1 MNFKDAFKAMKAGSR
16 VKLPSWGGYWYWSD
30 EKQTIVMHTKDGK
43 KLDIRE
49 TERVEYTLGNI
60 LSDEWVIADES
71 NTPILGGV
79 ATFGFGEAI
88 KYLKRG
94 LKVKRLGWNGKGIY
108 LEMQEPDEHSK
119 MTLPYVYIVTDN
131 LITDNP
137 HAPKGVVPWLASQTD
152 MLAEDWIFAE

>member
-1 MNFKDAFKAMKAGSR
+1 MNLKDAFKAMKAGKKI
-16 VKLPSWGGYWYWSD
+16 KLPSWGGYWYWNEEEQS
-30 EKQTIVMHTKDGK
+30 VFMHTKDGDV
-43 KLDIRE
+43 LDIRE
-49 TERVEYTLGNI
+49 TQRVEYTLGNI
-60 LSDEWVIADES
+60 LSDEWIIADES
-71 NTPILGGV
+71 NTPVLGGI

-108 LEMQEPDEHSK
+108 LEMQTPDEHSK
-119 MTLPYVYIVTDN
+119 MTLPYIYIVNDN